1 MSVSAIVSLLNRN
14 SGRNPWSLPRGL
26 VIYIELCAVYP
37 QEFNRASETKI
48 RPNNF
53 LFAAVNFFLD
63 KGPAININGFYLYY
77 WSDQKRERGVI
88 LPQFEKVAQ
97 GKFKSK
103 GSIIAEQLFGR
114 IKSGEYAVGSKLPA
128 ERIIAEQMEV
138 SRPSV
143 REAISALQI
152 VGVLES
158 RPGDGTYITEPLA
171 MDELMLQVQRF
182 FEESDSPYEILQ
194 ARKAVEIG
202 VVRLAVSIGTDEDI
216 RQIKIAWDEKYKLGR
231 KGEYDAYIRYG
242 RDLHLAIAKATKNR
256 ITEAMMDRLL
266 NVTNQPLWKN
276 MRRAYY
282 EQDPARIE
290 QMLEIHNDI
299 VKAIQDRDAE
309 KATKALEADFDAVLE
324 QLYSIK
330 SDKSEMLVDKSSG

>member
-1 MSVSAIVSLLNRN
+1 M
-14 SGRNPWSLPRGL
+14 
-26 VIYIELCAVYP
+26 
-37 QEFNRASETKI
+37 
-48 RPNNF
+48 
-53 LFAAVNFFLD
+53 
-63 KGPAININGFYLYY
+63 
-77 WSDQKRERGVI
+77 
-88 LPQFEKVAQ
+88 PQFEKVAQ

-103 GSIIAEQLFGR
+103 GSIIAEQIFSN

-128 ERIIAEQMEV
+128 ERIIAEQMGV

-143 REAISALQI
+143 REAISALHI

-171 MDELMLQVQRF
+171 TDELMLQVQRF

-194 ARKAVEIG
+194 ARKAVEVG
-202 VVRLAVSIGTDEDI
+202 VVRLAVSIATDEDL

-242 RDLHLAIAKATKNR
+242 RDLHLSIAKATKNR
-256 ITEAMMDRLL
+256 IIEAMMDRLL

-282 EQDPARIE
+282 EQDPAHIE

-299 VKAIQDRDAE
+299 VKAIQNRDAE

-330 SDKSEMLVDKSSG
+330 SDKSERPAG